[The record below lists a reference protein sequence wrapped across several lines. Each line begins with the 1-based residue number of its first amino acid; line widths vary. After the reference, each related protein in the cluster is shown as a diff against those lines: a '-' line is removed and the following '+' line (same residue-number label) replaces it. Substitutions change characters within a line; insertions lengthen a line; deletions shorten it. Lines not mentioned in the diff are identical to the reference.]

1 MAVDMRNGWLC
12 LVIFSDDNT
21 EYIHFAKKRKNNQ
34 GITKKKKGSKRLLF
48 NFFLAGSS

>member
-34 GITKKKKGSKRLLF
+34 GITKKKREANVYFSIF
-48 NFFLAGSS
+48 YLAGNS